1 MNGPPRSRENIL
13 SWPYCFPSKIFSC
26 INIKILLGRL
36 QVVPKEIQNNAY
48 VKCLRENKELCGI
61 FLRTC
66 LHGVEE
72 NGLVG

>member
-1 MNGPPRSRENIL
+1 MALLFTLQNFQL
-13 SWPYCFPSKIFSC
+13 HKLCF
-26 INIKILLGRL
+26 KILLGRL

-66 LHGVEE
+66 LHGVGES
-72 NGLVG
+72 GLVG

>member
-1 MNGPPRSRENIL
+1 MALLFSLQNFQL
-13 SWPYCFPSKIFSC
+13 HKLCFKF
-26 INIKILLGRL
+26 LLGRL

-66 LHGVEE
+66 LHGVGE